1 MIQMDSSYSV
11 YILEIPDNKIYIGCT
26 RMELEKRWL
35 NGNGYKNNKNLFTA
49 IQKYG
54 WENVKKTVYASD
66 LSAPQAKKLEIELI
80 KRYQANRPEHGY
92 NRSKGGEMHK
102 PLQKCSPIFSNKI
115 IYLRKKNKLTQVEL
129 AELTHITQP
138 ALQAYEAGKAKPL
151 TNTAIQ
157 LAKVLGVDVE
167 DLMNDERNVE

>member
-1 MIQMDSSYSV
+1 MKFSDKV
-11 YILEIPDNKIYIGCT
+11 
-26 RMELEKRWL
+26 
-35 NGNGYKNNKNLFTA
+35 
-49 IQKYG
+49 KY
-54 WENVKKTVYASD
+54 
-66 LSAPQAKKLEIELI
+66 LRI
-80 KRYQANRPEHGY
+80 KRGY
-92 NRSKGGEMHK
+92 
-102 PLQKCSPIFSNKI
+102 
-115 IYLRKKNKLTQVEL
+115 TQVEL